1 MLNANDECQYWM
13 PILIATTECQC
24 WSLMG
29 VQPQIPKSP
38 KEDPKWVQNDRQVLR
53 IGPRESY
60 GCSEAFGMGLAH
72 SMFFLPP
79 ACVARRLV
87 NIQGWKSPPRAGTSK
102 ASGKV

>member
-1 MLNANDECQYWM
+1 MLNANV
-13 PILIATTECQC
+13 
-24 WSLMG
+24 G
-29 VQPQIPKSP
+29 VSYEGPAPNAQIGKNGPK
-38 KEDPKWVQNDRQVLR
+38 VAQNDRQVLR

-72 SMFFLPP
+72 SMIFLPP
-79 ACVARRLV
+79 ACLARRLV